1 MLWQFV
7 SQRSFF
13 LSNHIFTCS
22 FLVEQDQHFDG
33 NSWRELFDVVIA
45 QANKPTFYNSDH
57 PFRLILFESF
67 LAKWWCVCLLA
78 F

>member
-1 MLWQFV
+1 MKTLVPNMSHNMTIGFSKDILFV
-7 SQRSFF
+7 QPHFYSF
-13 LSNHIFTCS
+13 I

-57 PFRLILFESF
+57 PFRLILF
-67 LAKWWCVCLLA
+67 
-78 F
+78 

>member
-1 MLWQFV
+1 LFLKGH
-7 SQRSFF
+7 SFCPTTF
-13 LSNHIFTCS
+13 LLVQ

>member
-1 MLWQFV
+1 MTIGFSKDNLFV
-7 SQRSFF
+7 QPHFYSF
-13 LSNHIFTCS
+13 I

-57 PFRLILFESF
+57 PFRLILF
-67 LAKWWCVCLLA
+67 
-78 F
+78 